1 MHAAGVQ
8 FDHAFFVRQAAQT
21 DRVIVGI
28 VLRALHHANAGF
40 ERVST
45 AFKESVGSFDVGI
58 AVVGTYDD
66 RTLGCIALR
75 CVPLLAVLRNS
86 SVCSHACCNSSE
98 H

>member
-1 MHAAGVQ
+1 MQQAVE
-8 FDHAFFVRQAAQT
+8 FDHAFFVGQAAET
-21 DRVIVGI
+21 DRIVFGI
-28 VLRALHHANAGF
+28 VLRSLHHANAGF

-45 AFKESVGSFDVGI
+45 AFKESVRGFDVGI

-86 SVCSHACCNSSE
+86 SVCSHACGNSSE